1 MGGGIQG
8 YGREERTLTHE
19 VAARR
24 AAWWAGLVFVG
35 SLIVTGAL
43 ASTASA
49 QGSDEEARALYSA
62 GEIAYNE
69 GRFQSAL
76 DYFQRAYELSSRP
89 ALLYNI
95 GSAAERVRQDDVA
108 LAAFERYLA
117 EMPEAPNRPAVEA
130 RIQILRTAIAERE
143 AREAR
148 EAATAQ
154 SAGAA
159 DGTDQA
165 EAPEADG
172 AEPTGDSSGSS
183 VVPWIVVG
191 AGGAVA
197 ALGAVFVGLGYKD
210 AGTVTDAPQGS
221 DWSSVSGAYDRA
233 PRRQGIGFALVGVG
247 VAAAVTGVILAV
259 TGDADDDASANGD
272 SGVTAWVDRS
282 TAGVLGW
289 GTF

>member
-1 MGGGIQG
+1 M
-8 YGREERTLTHE
+8 HA

-24 AAWWAGLVFVG
+24 VAWWAGLLFAAWMTLG
-35 SLIVTGAL
+35 SGIP
-43 ASTASA
+43 STASA

-89 ALLYNI
+89 ALLFNI

-143 AREAR
+143 AREATQQTT
-148 EAATAQ
+148 EAETQEQATE
-154 SAGAA
+154 SG
-159 DGTDQA
+159 
-165 EAPEADG
+165 ESS
-172 AEPTGDSSGSS
+172 DSGGS
-183 VVPWIVVG
+183 VAPWILVG
-191 AGGAVA
+191 AGGAVV

-210 AGTVTDAPQGS
+210 AGSVEDAPAGS

-247 VAAAVTGVILAV
+247 VAAAVTGIVLAV
-259 TGDADDDASANGD
+259 TGGSDDEESADSD
-272 SGVTAWVDRS
+272 SGVTAWVDRG
-282 TAGVLGW
+282 TAGVVGW

>member
-1 MGGGIQG
+1 MK
-8 YGREERTLTHE
+8 HA
-19 VAARR
+19 VAARG
-24 AAWWAGLVFVG
+24 AAWWAGLVFAV
-35 SLIVTGAL
+35 LTLAGAGL
-43 ASTASA
+43 PGTASA

-89 ALLYNI
+89 ALLFNV

-117 EMPEAPNRPAVEA
+117 ELPDAPNRAAVEA
-130 RIQILRTAIAERE
+130 RIQILRSAIAERE

-148 EAATAQ
+148 EAAA
-154 SAGAA
+154 AEAAAAEAARGAA
-159 DGTDQA
+159 D
-165 EAPEADG
+165 APVDAD
-172 AEPTGDSSGSS
+172 EPSESGGSS
-183 VVPWIVVG
+183 VVPWIMVG
-191 AGGAVA
+191 AGGGVA

-210 AGTVTDAPQGS
+210 AGSVEDAPQGS

-259 TGDADDDASANGD
+259 TGDSDDEASADGD
-272 SGVTAWVDRS
+272 SGVTAWVDRG
-282 TAGVLGW
+282 TAGVVGW